1 MRKLGLALGGGG
13 FRGSAHLGVALELER
28 LHIGV
33 DAISGTSIGAV
44 VGALLAAGYRAAEIG
59 RAFEFVSARSL
70 LGRDPT
76 RHGLLGQQKLAAL
89 LTDLLGDRL
98 IEELP
103 IPFAALTVDL
113 ISGFEVVLDRGSVVE
128 ALLASTA
135 IPGLFP
141 PRIQAGRLLAGRLLA
156 DGGLRV
162 NLPVAAAKQLGA
174 TRVIAVDLLHD
185 NVPFALP
192 TSKHSP
198 WTRWL
203 PTRQTALAERAI
215 VLMLQ
220 TITAANLRDNP
231 PEVLITP
238 AVNAASSGAFLPQAA
253 GFAAGQAAAAL
264 HQAALIALRE
274 WRLG

>member
-89 LTDLLGDRL
+89 LTDLLGDRT

-113 ISGFEVVLDRGSVVE
+113 ISGFEVVLNRGSVVE

-141 PRIQAGRLLAGRLLA
+141 PRIQAGRLLA

-185 NVPFALP
+185 DVPFALP

-220 TITAANLRDNP
+220 TITEANLRDNP
-231 PEVLITP
+231 PDLLLTP

>member
-59 RAFEFVSARSL
+59 RTFNFVSARSL

-76 RHGLLGQQKLAAL
+76 RHGLLGQQKLAAV
-89 LTDLLGDRL
+89 LTDLLGDRT

-141 PRIQAGRLLAGRLLA
+141 PRIHAGRLLA

-162 NLPVAAAKQLGA
+162 NLPVAAVKQLGA

-185 NVPFALP
+185 DAPFTLLAKQ
-192 TSKHSP
+192 S
-198 WTRWL
+198 RWL

-231 PEVLITP
+231 PDLLITP

-253 GFAAGQAAAAL
+253 GIAAGVAAAARHHEEL
-264 HQAALIALRE
+264 MALRE
-274 WRLG
+274 WRLA